1 MYLQTKK
8 VVIIY
13 IVTIITAVSIINTL
27 YNKTQDTI
35 MQISIVTSE
44 ELSYKTSFAQNIY
57 GEFSVDGLAEEDIS
71 RYGSSLFQLPENSQA
86 QFSSIVNS
94 SEMVIVVGDSFNDIL
109 PQSISENP
117 EKQFVLVENSQDIQG
132 ENVEGININYD
143 QVYDDI
149 NRVSNEN
156 NKALVI
162 VCNAYSDLA
171 LNKYYQNDINSNV
184 NVKLLSVDN
193 TTDIVEL
200 KELIT
205 KQLNHGFTNVY
216 SLNPYNNQTVVEAV
230 SDFND
235 SEQENQLLQS
245 EISSEEDSEVSS
257 SALSEETLSEEE
269 LVTAKLKYMSLNQGE
284 YLTNEE
290 ELEIEHVIYTV
301 SDEINELI
309 DDMLARKIS
318 NDQVNISVT

>member
-13 IVTIITAVSIINTL
+13 IVTIITAASIINTL
-27 YNKTQDTI
+27 YDKTQDTI

-57 GEFSVDGLAEEDIS
+57 GEFSVEGLADEDIN

-86 QFSSIVNS
+86 QFSSIVS
-94 SEMVIVVGDSFNDIL
+94 SSQMIIVIGDSFNDIL
-109 PQSISENP
+109 PKSISENP
-117 EKQFVLVENSQDIQG
+117 QKQFVLVENSQDIKG
-132 ENVEGININYD
+132 ENVESINIDYD
-143 QVYDDI
+143 QVYEDI
-149 NRVSNEN
+149 NRVSTKE

-171 LNKYYQNDINSNV
+171 LNKYYQSNINSNV
-184 NVKLLSVDN
+184 NVKLLAVDN

-200 KELIT
+200 KQKIT
-205 KQLNHGFTNVY
+205 EQLNNGFTNVY

-230 SDFND
+230 SEFNNKQA
-235 SEQENQLLQS
+235 SSLLS
-245 EISSEEDSEVSS
+245 EIASENESEITSQTS
-257 SALSEETLSEEE
+257 DKEASEIKD
-269 LVTAKLKYMSLNQGE
+269 AKLKYMSLNQTE
-284 YLTNEE
+284 YLTSEDD
-290 ELEIEHVIYTV
+290 LQIDHVIYTV
-301 SDEINELI
+301 SDEINDLI
-309 DDMLARKIS
+309 DDMLSREIS